1 EELSCPVCC
10 EIFTDPVVLTC
21 SHSFCKA
28 CLQQYWEQKGS
39 QECPTCRRRSSR
51 ENPPN
56 NLALKNL
63 CVRFLDERSQRPP
76 VGSEVLCSLHR
87 EKLKLFCLN
96 DEEPVCV
103 DCVTLKKHENH
114 KFRPVQKTS
123 QKYKKF
129 LRERSQRPPAGS
141 EELCSLHREKLKLFC
156 MTDEEPV
163 CLVCQTSGKH
173 KNHEFCPVE
182 EAVVDRKDDLKAALE
197 PMKKKL
203 EEIDKVK
210 QTCDQTA
217 EYIKTQTQQT
227 ERQIKEEFE
236 KLHQFL
242 RDKEEARIAALKEE
256 EKQKSQMM
264 KEKFESLT
272 IEISSLSETIRAID
286 QEMRADDI
294 FFLRDYKETKIRAQH
309 TLQDP
314 EGVSGA
320 LIDVA
325 KHLGSLKYRV
335 WEEMLRIVQYTPVT
349 LDPNTASPN
358 LSLSEDLTIVRYN
371 DEEQQL
377 PDNPER
383 FDLCYYVLGSEGFTS
398 GKHCWDVEV
407 GDSTFWYLGLAK
419 ESIKRKGS
427 IILNPK
433 GGLLVLWQ
441 CGGVYSALTSPGTL
455 LTLKRKPQK
464 IRVQLD
470 YDRGEV
476 LFSDPSD
483 GTPIYNFKDTF
494 TEKLFPIFFPGF
506 CTVPLRICPVNVSVT
521 MIHNTMC

>member
-1 EELSCPVCC
+1 MAARSSGLEEDLSCSMCYD
-10 EIFTDPVVLTC
+10 IFKDPVLLTC
-21 SHSFCKA
+21 SHSFCKV
-28 CLQQYWEQKGS
+28 CLEQHWKQKGS
-39 QECPTCRRRSSR
+39 QECPACRRRSSR
-51 ENPPN
+51 DLPPF
-56 NLALKNL
+56 NLALKN
-63 CVRFLDERSQRPP
+63 
-76 VGSEVLCSLHR
+76 
-87 EKLKLFCLN
+87 
-96 DEEPVCV
+96 VC
-103 DCVTLKKHENH
+103 E
-114 KFRPVQKTS
+114 
-123 QKYKKF
+123 KF

-182 EAVVDRKDDLKAALE
+182 EAVVDCKDDLKAALE

-242 RDKEEARIAALKEE
+242 RDKEEARIAALREE

-272 IEISSLSETIRAID
+272 REISSLSETIRAID

-407 GDSTFWYLGLAK
+407 GNSTFWYLGLAK